1 MSPRTRSAAAA
12 AAVLLAAA
20 AIGAMLLV
28 THRGHGP
35 AALTVQVGNRSAS
48 VAAGET
54 VGDAIAAFALHPRS
68 GRLLDVEG
76 RVIRSNAFP
85 GSIQVDGRPA
95 VAGSVLR
102 DGDRISVV
110 DGHDRTESL
119 SRSTV
124 RLHDGIPGDPQF
136 TIASAPGEELIV
148 RGSLSHELVS
158 TRVRALGDARAERAV
173 ALTFDDG
180 PSPVYTPRILRALRR
195 LHVHATFFVIGYLA
209 QAYPALVRQEQRFGM
224 AVGNHT
230 YNHPEVPPFAQL
242 PRALVRDEI
251 SLTARVL
258 EQIGVHTDLFRPPA
272 GSTSPAV
279 ERIASTFGERVVLWS
294 VDPADWA
301 PGATARTI
309 AARVL
314 SAVRPGSIVILHD
327 GGGDRSATL
336 ASLPLIVHGIR
347 HRHLHLVT
355 LDARPRAAR
364 AR

>member
-1 MSPRTRSAAAA
+1 MSARTRWAG
-12 AAVLLAAA
+12 AAVVLLGAT
-20 AIGAMLLV
+20 AIGAALV
-28 THRGHGP
+28 LTHRGHGP
-35 AALTVQVGNRSAS
+35 SSVTIQVGGRSAS

-54 VGDAIAAFALHPRS
+54 LGDAVDAFALHPSS
-68 GRLLDVEG
+68 GRLLDVNG
-76 RVIRSNAFP
+76 HVIRSNAFP
-85 GSIQVDGRPA
+85 GSIQVDGGPA
-95 VAGSVLR
+95 AAGSVLR

-110 DGHDRTESL
+110 DGHDRTETL

-124 RLHDGIPGDPQF
+124 RLRDGIPGDPQF
-136 TIASAPGEELIV
+136 TIARAPGEELIV
-148 RGSLSHELVS
+148 RGSVSHELVS
-158 TRVRALGDARAERAV
+158 TRFRALGTARSERAV

-209 QAYPALVRQEQRFGM
+209 QAYPAIVREEQRLGM

-242 PRALVRDEI
+242 PRVLMRDEI
-251 SLTARVL
+251 SLTAGVL
-258 EQIGVHTDLFRPPA
+258 ERLGVHTDLFRPPA
-272 GSTSPAV
+272 GSTSPTV
-279 ERIASTFGERVVLWS
+279 ERVASTFGERVVLWS

-314 SAVRPGSIVILHD
+314 SAVHPGSIVVLHD

-336 ASLPLIVHGIR
+336 AALPLIVHGIR
-347 HRHLHLVT
+347 HRHLRLVT
-355 LDARPRAAR
+355 LDARPLSTRTG
-364 AR
+364 